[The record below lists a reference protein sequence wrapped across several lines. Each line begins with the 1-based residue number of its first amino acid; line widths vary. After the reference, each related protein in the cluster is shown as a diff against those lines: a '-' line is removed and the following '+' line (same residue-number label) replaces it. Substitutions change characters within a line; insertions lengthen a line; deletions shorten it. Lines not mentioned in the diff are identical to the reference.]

1 MFANYIIR
9 RITNDSNDIKSEKVR
24 VKVGYISGI
33 VGIIINSL
41 LFAVKLFVG
50 MISGSVAIM
59 ADSFNN
65 LSDASSCI
73 ITIIGF
79 KLSSMPADKEHP
91 FGHGRLE
98 YISALIVAFMVM
110 VVGLQFVK
118 TSFERIFNPSE
129 ITFEMIPF
137 ILLLISI
144 LFKVFLAMFNGSL
157 GKKIESSALKAS
169 AFDSIGDVI
178 TTSVVALSFLA
189 SKFTKIPIDGYIGL
203 IVSLIIL
210 YSSFSL
216 IKETLNPLIGEAPDE
231 KLVAGIS
238 EGVMAFDHII
248 GVHDLMIH
256 NYGPGKIMASI
267 HAEVP
272 ANLDLITVHEVIDD
286 AEKKLSSKFNIILVI
301 HMDPVSLDNKEINE
315 TRAELEKIIKY
326 NPLIESMHD
335 FRMVGKGEHKN
346 LIFDVVV
353 YNDKVKKISSEKE
366 IIDQLTEAIKDIH
379 PSYNCVI
386 TIDKKYA

>member
-1 MFANYIIR
+1 MFSNYIIR
-9 RITNDSNDIKSEKVR
+9 RITRNGNDIKSEKVR

-33 VGIIINSL
+33 VGIIINTL

-65 LSDASSCI
+65 LSDASSCV
-73 ITIIGF
+73 ITIVGF

-118 TSFERIFNPSE
+118 TSFERIFNPSDV
-129 ITFEMIPF
+129 TFEMIPF
-137 ILLLISI
+137 LLLLISI
-144 LFKVFLAMFNGSL
+144 LFKVFLALFNGSL

-178 TTSVVALSFLA
+178 TTAVVALSFLA
-189 SKFTKIPIDGYIGL
+189 SRFTKVPIDGYIGL
-203 IVSLIIL
+203 VVSLIIL

-231 KLVAGIS
+231 KLVTGIS

-286 AEKKLSSKFNIILVI
+286 AEKELSNKFNIILVI

-315 TRAELEKIIKY
+315 ARAELEKIIKY

-366 IIDQLTEAIKDIH
+366 IIEHLTEAIKDIH
-379 PSYNCVI
+379 PSYNCSI

>member
-144 LFKVFLAMFNGSL
+144 LFKVFLAIFNGSL

-231 KLVAGIS
+231 KLVAGIN

>member
-1 MFANYIIR
+1 MFANYIMR

-144 LFKVFLAMFNGSL
+144 LFKVFLAIFNGSL

-231 KLVAGIS
+231 KLVAGIN

>member
-1 MFANYIIR
+1 MFSNYIIR
-9 RITNDSNDIKSEKVR
+9 RITRNGNDIKSEKVR
-24 VKVGYISGI
+24 VKVGYISGL
-33 VGIIINSL
+33 VGIIINTL

-65 LSDASSCI
+65 LSDASSCV
-73 ITIIGF
+73 ITIVGF

-118 TSFERIFNPSE
+118 TSFERIFNPSDV
-129 ITFEMIPF
+129 TFEMIPF
-137 ILLLISI
+137 LLLLISI
-144 LFKVFLAMFNGSL
+144 LFKVFLALFNGSL

-178 TTSVVALSFLA
+178 TTAVVALSFLA
-189 SKFTKIPIDGYIGL
+189 SRFTKVPIDGYIGL
-203 IVSLIIL
+203 VVSLIIL

-231 KLVAGIS
+231 KLVTGIS

-286 AEKKLSSKFNIILVI
+286 AEKELSNKFNIILVI

-315 TRAELEKIIKY
+315 ARAELEKIIKY

-366 IIDQLTEAIKDIH
+366 IIEQLTEAIKDIH
-379 PSYNCVI
+379 PSYNCSI

>member
-144 LFKVFLAMFNGSL
+144 LFKVFLAIFNGSL

-231 KLVAGIS
+231 KLVAGIN

-335 FRMVGKGEHKN
+335 FRMVGKGEYKN

>member
-231 KLVAGIS
+231 KLVAGIN

-335 FRMVGKGEHKN
+335 FRMVGKGEYKN

>member
-178 TTSVVALSFLA
+178 TTSVVAFSFLA

-231 KLVAGIS
+231 KLVAGIN

>member
-335 FRMVGKGEHKN
+335 FRMVGKGEYKN

>member
-231 KLVAGIS
+231 KLVAGIN

>member
-1 MFANYIIR
+1 MFSNYIIK
-9 RITNDSNDIKSEKVR
+9 RITNEGNDIKSEKVR
-24 VKVGYISGI
+24 VKIGYISGV
-33 VGIIINSL
+33 VGIIINAL

-65 LSDASSCI
+65 LSDASSCV
-73 ITIIGF
+73 ITIVGF

-110 VVGLQFVK
+110 VVGFQFVK
-118 TSFERIFNPSE
+118 TSFERIMNPSAVS
-129 ITFEMIPF
+129 FEMIPF
-137 ILLLISI
+137 ILLLVSI
-144 LFKVFLAMFNGSL
+144 LFKIFLALFNGNL
-157 GKKIESSALKAS
+157 GKKINSSALKAS

-178 TTSVVALSFLA
+178 TTAVVALSFLA

-210 YSSFSL
+210 YSSFNL

-231 KLVAGIS
+231 NLVNGIS
-238 EGVMAFDHII
+238 QGVMSFDHII

-286 AEKKLSSKFNIILVI
+286 AENELSKKFNIILVI
-301 HMDPVSLDNKEINE
+301 HMDPVSLDNKEINQA
-315 TRAELEKIIKY
+315 RAELEKIIKY

-353 YNDKVKKISSEKE
+353 YNDKVKKISSEQE
-366 IIDQLTEAIKDIH
+366 IIDQITTAVKDIH

>member
-129 ITFEMIPF
+129 ITFEIIPF

-231 KLVAGIS
+231 KLVAGIN

>member
-1 MFANYIIR
+1 MCANYIIR

-144 LFKVFLAMFNGSL
+144 LFKVFLAIFNGSL

-231 KLVAGIS
+231 KLVAGIN

-335 FRMVGKGEHKN
+335 FRMVGKGEYKN

>member
-129 ITFEMIPF
+129 ITFEIIPF

-231 KLVAGIS
+231 KLVAGIN

-301 HMDPVSLDNKEINE
+301 HMDPVSLDNKELNE